1 MHPDNIGKQFSEIA
15 KGVSDHEQAMM
26 GLRANW
32 AAKED
37 KLSQLPSHMV
47 KKDIEG
53 QYVKFKTHGDEYTHI
68 WDGGGTMDH
77 YITRLGSSNGYLTSS
92 STAGMDIS
100 EAGIHKHAYEA
111 INRNLPGVN

>member
-1 MHPDNIGKQFSEIA
+1 MNQDNVGKQFNEIA

-26 GLRANW
+26 GLRASW
-32 AAKED
+32 AAKDD

-53 QYVKFKTHGDEYTHI
+53 SYVKFKTHGDDFTHV

-77 YITRLGSSNGYLTSS
+77 YLTRGMGYLTSS
-92 STAGMDIS
+92 STAGMDVS
-100 EAGIHKHAYEA
+100 EAGIHKHAYNA
-111 INRNLPGVN
+111 INQNLPGVN